1 MQTSAHT
8 QTINPRSLDIQRQR
22 PALDI
27 FAAVLIGVGL
37 AAGLV
42 WGWAA

>member
-8 QTINPRSLDIQRQR
+8 QTIDPRSLRVQRQR

-27 FAAVLIGVGL
+27 LAAVLIGTGL
-37 AAGLV
+37 AAALV
-42 WGWAA
+42 NWWAA